1 MADDSQSLRSS
12 SSFGAH
18 DGRKEKYHEGWL
30 EHKPQNKNQWT
41 KYWVVLKGD
50 QIFIFKNKSTQNPDN
65 LVGMLPLG
73 KDTECKNGTDGKK
86 GPYKL
91 EVIVSIFG
99 MQNKRLV
106 NKFKCEQR
114 NDRDLWKAYI
124 IGLGT
129 GSLPSDLDLLPG
141 HRIDVQKAI
150 DDFHY
155 TDHPPA
161 LPGRRPSLTGSMGSG
176 TMSSPKQNEG
186 DYINTR
192 GVTPIS
198 PGRPQRVHSV
208 STPGVSFDSSSG
220 GSAANSM
227 QSNSSDEPYMKHKF
241 WNGVDRAGTP
251 APSWFFERCSR
262 DQAESILTNNRRYGS
277 VLLRESTTFRE
288 TGSYVVS
295 WRRVTGGNAVISHY
309 EVQRVAE
316 GFKLNIQ
323 QCPQPQRCLWDI
335 MQYFLDHAGL
345 DAVLFTENNLNH
357 LDGITDPPYEKQ
369 IFPNSLHTP
378 EGFFPPGSDENHN
391 LDIEDDDTLYV
402 NEDVINEAAKNF
414 ASTAKKGNV
423 KPDYENEDMIEQFSK
438 MKRDLHTPA
447 PGQVFST
454 LNPAFNT
461 EPRPRTTR
469 LHSSPN
475 IFSTNTTGRPSLR
488 HNSSNPN
495 LQQRGSQCRASD
507 HLGEFEELYMNMHIA
522 DEVTPDSGETCM
534 YDDTRVTHHSH
545 SARGQGSYNS
555 GGRNQNSR
563 SSLPTQSTS
572 SMNKPGLGGN
582 LEDCDSYLEPSSF
595 VYEDTAKSATIPG
608 KVKVQWP
615 PKLSSSTQ
623 SNMGGNRPIP
633 NRLSKTSLR
642 SDDSAYYSDPCG
654 VGEMYEELQP
664 VQDDEIAPSVPSPPA
679 FNPGA
684 AKAALRPTPPRAVPP
699 AGVGGG
705 VTPDPRMMGEL
716 ASTLAKYKRQHSESI
731 YGTHQAQ

>member
-378 EGFFPPGSDENHN
+378 EGFFPPG
-391 LDIEDDDTLYV
+391 
-402 NEDVINEAAKNF
+402 
-414 ASTAKKGNV
+414 NV

-522 DEVTPDSGETCM
+522 DEVTPD
-534 YDDTRVTHHSH
+534 
-545 SARGQGSYNS
+545 
-555 GGRNQNSR
+555 
-563 SSLPTQSTS
+563 
-572 SMNKPGLGGN
+572 
-582 LEDCDSYLEPSSF
+582 
-595 VYEDTAKSATIPG
+595 
-608 KVKVQWP
+608 
-615 PKLSSSTQ
+615 
-623 SNMGGNRPIP
+623 
-633 NRLSKTSLR
+633 
-642 SDDSAYYSDPCG
+642 
-654 VGEMYEELQP
+654 
-664 VQDDEIAPSVPSPPA
+664 DEIAPSVPSPPA